1 MNNQSDLFRAVLK
14 YHAQHEK
21 EVAFSRVC
29 PKCGKFWTERSIWIA
44 ENDLIGTEDKLMN
57 YKNCGINFVT
67 TIRVTIYGHR
77 GCGGKMLD
85 EGESLGSKR
94 RLK

>member
-1 MNNQSDLFRAVLK
+1 MNNQPDFFREVLK

-29 PKCGKFWTERSIWIA
+29 PKCSKFWTERSVWLA
-44 ENDLIGTEDKLMN
+44 ENDLIGIEDKLVN
-57 YKNCGINFVT
+57 HQSCGLSFVT
-67 TIRVTIYGHR
+67 TIRVIVYGHR